1 MDIIY
6 SECCL
11 LKKGYNMNDLF
22 LDTQNDKNLGDKDFL
37 EKQKR
42 IVRDNSG
49 FSPRTSINID
59 PRKNLEDPSADM
71 MFSTAEIIDFAEGS
85 DSD

>member
-1 MDIIY
+1 MD
-6 SECCL
+6 
-11 LKKGYNMNDLF
+11 DLF
-22 LDTQNDKNLGDKDFL
+22 LDTQNDKNLGDKDFF

-59 PRKNLEDPSADM
+59 SKKNLDDPSADM

>member
-1 MDIIY
+1 MKD
-6 SECCL
+6 S
-11 LKKGYNMNDLF
+11 F
-22 LDTQNDKNLGDKDFL
+22 LDTQNGKNSSEKDSF

-49 FSPRTSINID
+49 FSPRTSLNID
-59 PRKNLEDPSADM
+59 LKNTTLNDNLEATDDIV
-71 MFSTAEIIDFAEGS
+71 FSTAEIIDFAQGA

>member
-1 MDIIY
+1 MDN
-6 SECCL
+6 L
-11 LKKGYNMNDLF
+11 LLNNE
-22 LDTQNDKNLGDKDFL
+22 NDKDSKDF

-49 FSPRTSINID
+49 FLPRTSINIESK
-59 PRKNLEDPSADM
+59 KNPDDTSADI